1 MARRVRPRPERMA
14 YMSEGEARTMSQ
26 PIRIKLVH
34 SPIGTNQ
41 RVRQTIK
48 GLGLRR
54 VGSERELVRTPAVDG
69 MLRRVSHL
77 VAEVKK

>member
-1 MARRVRPRPERMA
+1 VEDLSAIRAAEEGETHA
-14 YMSEGEARTMSQ
+14 MSE
-26 PIRIKLVH
+26 PIRIKLVR
-34 SPIGTNQ
+34 SAIGTNQ
-41 RVRQTIK
+41 RVRQTLK

-54 VGSERELVRTPAVDG
+54 VGSESELVRSPSVDG

>member
-1 MARRVRPRPERMA
+1 MAETIRV
-14 YMSEGEARTMSQ
+14 
-26 PIRIKLVH
+26 KLVR
-34 SPIGTNQ
+34 SPIGTNN

-48 GLGLRR
+48 GLGLGR
-54 VGSERELVRTPAVDG
+54 VGSERELKRSPEVEG